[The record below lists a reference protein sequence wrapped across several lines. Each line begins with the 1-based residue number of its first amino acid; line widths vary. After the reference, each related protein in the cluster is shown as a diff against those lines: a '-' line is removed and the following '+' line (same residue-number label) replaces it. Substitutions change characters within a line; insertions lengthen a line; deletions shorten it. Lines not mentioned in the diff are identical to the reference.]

1 MEIADLSTLNAC
13 FNALSALFLILG
25 YARIRSM
32 DRHGHQRFMTVALIT
47 SALFLASYLVYHYQ
61 VGSVP
66 YPHHDWTRP
75 VYFAILIPHV
85 VLAGLMAP
93 FVLRLVWHAWRE
105 DFYRHKRLARWVWP
119 VWIFVSSSGVAVYF
133 MLYHL

>member
-1 MEIADLSTLNAC
+1 MVIADLSTLNAC

-25 YARIRSM
+25 YARIKKM
-32 DRHGHQRFMTVALIT
+32 DRHGHQRFMTTALIA
-47 SALFLASYLVYHYQ
+47 SVLFLVSYLVYHSQ

-75 VYFAILIPHV
+75 VYFTILIPHV
-85 VLAGLMAP
+85 VLAALVVP
-93 FVLRLVWHAWRE
+93 FVLLVVWRAWRG

-119 VWIFVSSSGVAVYF
+119 MWMFVSSSGVAVYF

>member
-13 FNALSALFLILG
+13 LNALSALFLFLG
-25 YARIRSM
+25 YARIRRM
-32 DRHGHQRFMTVALIT
+32 DRRGHQRFMTAALVV

-66 YPHHDWTRP
+66 YPRFDWTRP

-85 VLAGLMAP
+85 VLAGLLLP
-93 FVLRLVWHAWRE
+93 FVLLTVWRAWKQN
-105 DFYRHKRLARWVWP
+105 FQAHKRLARWVWP
-119 VWIFVSSSGVAVYF
+119 VWMFVSFSGVAVYL
-133 MLYHL
+133 MLYHI